1 MRLAIKG
8 TEVSVVVT
16 ALRDLSTQEIIAAQQ
31 LATGNFEA
39 LFVKENEENEAT
51 SKLPTNTFDD
61 IGADRTTQIEFGDRC
76 KVDVACSGCGYEG
89 EYVAR
94 YGNSYT
100 KCPGCGQ
107 KLRNQSASGTF
118 GIPTKGGYMYI
129 AMELYMDRKARWE
142 NEQLLAE
149 MGEVTAD

>member
-8 TEVSVVVT
+8 IEVSVVVT

-39 LFVKENEENEAT
+39 LFVKENEENEIT
-51 SKLPTNTFDD
+51 SELPVNTIDDTNTDKSTHFK
-61 IGADRTTQIEFGDRC
+61 FGDRC
-76 KVDVACSGCGYEG
+76 KVDVACSSCGYEG

-100 KCPGCGQ
+100 KCPGCNQ

-118 GIPTKGGYMYI
+118 GIPTKGGYMYV
-129 AMELYMDRKARWE
+129 AMELYMDRRARWE

-149 MGEVTAD
+149 MEEVAID